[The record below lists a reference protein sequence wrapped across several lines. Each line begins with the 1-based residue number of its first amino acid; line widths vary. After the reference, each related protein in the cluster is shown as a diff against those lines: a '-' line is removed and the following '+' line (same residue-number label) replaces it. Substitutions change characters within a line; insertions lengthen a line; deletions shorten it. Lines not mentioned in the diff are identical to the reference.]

1 MRAVQL
7 LRYGDADRLEYTAHA
22 PRPVPAANQV
32 LLRVRA
38 AGVNPIDLR
47 LRRGELRWL
56 LHNRLPLI
64 LGNDVAGE
72 VVAAVGDIAER
83 RFQPGDRVFGVL
95 DSLPIPAWHG
105 FAGPGAYA
113 EYAITREDTL
123 CAWPA
128 EFSAANA
135 AALPLAGLT
144 AWQALHQRAHIHA
157 DQTILING
165 ASGGVGLFAVQLAHI
180 AGAEVTGSC
189 SPGHAGRVRDF
200 GADHI
205 LDYRSQPLRQAG
217 PRYHLIYDV
226 AGVLSYR
233 AIKHRLHPG
242 GLFVSNRPTLAGLLH
257 DRLQPLR
264 QWLGHSPRHQHVW
277 LRPDPNALAALLRL
291 WQQHRLH
298 IPLSRIFDLRE
309 AAEAH
314 RFLESPASW
323 GKVVLQVP

>member
-7 LRYGDADRLEYTAHA
+7 TRHGNADRLEYTAHA
-22 PRPVPAANQV
+22 PRPMPAANQV
-32 LLRVRA
+32 LLRVHA
-38 AGVNPIDLR
+38 AGVNALDLR

-56 LHNRLPLI
+56 LRSRLPLI

-83 RFQPGDRVFGVL
+83 RFQPGDRVFGLL
-95 DSLPIPAWHG
+95 DSFPAPAWHG
-105 FAGPGAYA
+105 FPGPGAYA

-128 EFSAANA
+128 ELSAANA

-144 AWQALHQRAHIHA
+144 AWQALHQRAHLHT
-157 DQTILING
+157 DQTVLING

-180 AGAEVTGSC
+180 AGAEVTGTC
-189 SPGHAGRVRDF
+189 ALGQAGRVRDF

-205 LDYRSQPLRQAG
+205 LDYRSQPLLQPG
-217 PRYHLIYDV
+217 PRYDLLYDV

-242 GLFVSNRPTLAGLLH
+242 GIFVSNRPTLAGLLH
-257 DRLQPLR
+257 DHLQPLHQR
-264 QWLGHSPRHQHVW
+264 LGHTPRHQHVW
-277 LRPDPNALAALLRL
+277 VRPDRDALTALLRL
-291 WQQHRLH
+291 WQDHRLH
-298 IPLSRIFDLRE
+298 VPLSRLFELRE

-314 RFLESPASW
+314 CFLESPAAW